1 MWNGEGL
8 VQVQMGNIAAELT
21 RLCEAHLRVQVCAVH
36 VDLTTR
42 GMHKLANLRYLRL
55 KHAVRRGISNHD
67 ASDLIAV
74 LLDLRLQI
82 ININRAVGCG
92 RHTRNLKPGKRCGCG
107 IRAVRRKRNKHGI
120 TLVIAVSLVVGTNST
135 QTTVLTGCTG
145 VWLQRHDIVSG
156 DSNQPVGQLLDELM
170 PALSLIGGHQRVNIR
185 KFGPGNRFH
194 FRSRVKFHSAR
205 TQRNHRAVQGQ
216 ILIREVAQVAHHLG
230 LGTVLM
236 EDGVL
241 HVFIGTEQICWNTEL
256 GICLGGKFCAK
267 CLYQTLQNP
276 VIMRFTDRNTHAVLV
291 DTANVNTSLK
301 RLGNELICASRCI
314 NHHGVKEMLIG
325 NTVSGAFQ
333 GCRYTSRVSMQ
344 TFGDSTQPLGTVIH
358 SVSTGHNRQQSL
370 GGTDVTGSLLATN
383 VLFAGLQRQTV
394 RRLTGGIL
402 RYTDQTA
409 RHSAFHTLMHCH
421 VGGMRTA
428 KEERQTETLGIAHG
442 NIGTEFPRRLQ
453 QGER

>member
-1 MWNGEGL
+1 M
-8 VQVQMGNIAAELT
+8 
-21 RLCEAHLRVQVCAVH
+21 
-36 VDLTTR
+36 
-42 GMHKLANLRYLRL
+42 
-55 KHAVRRGISNHD
+55 RRGISNHD

-92 RHTRNLKPGKRCGCG
+92 RHTRNLEPSKRCGRG

-145 VWLQRHDIVSG
+145 VRLQRHDIVSG
-156 DSNQPVGQLLDELM
+156 DSDQPVGKFLDELM
-170 PALSLIGGHQRVNIR
+170 PALSLIGGCKRVNIR

-205 TQRNHRAVQGQ
+205 TQRNHRAVQSQ
-216 ILIREVAQVAHHLG
+216 ILIREVAQVTHHLG

-236 EDGVL
+236 ENGML
-241 HVFIGTEQICWNTEL
+241 HVLIGTEQICWNTEL

-276 VIMRFTDRNTHAVLV
+276 VIMRFTDRNTHAVFV
-291 DTANVNTSLK
+291 DTANVNANLK
-301 RLGNELICASRCI
+301 RLGYKIVCAIRCI

-333 GCRYTSRVSMQ
+333 GCCYTGRVSMQ

-358 SVSTGHNRQQSL
+358 SVSPGNNCQQSL

-383 VLFAGLQRQTV
+383 VLFAGL
-394 RRLTGGIL
+394 
-402 RYTDQTA
+402 
-409 RHSAFHTLMHCH
+409 
-421 VGGMRTA
+421 
-428 KEERQTETLGIAHG
+428 
-442 NIGTEFPRRLQ
+442 
-453 QGER
+453 